1 MTTYSVKTE
10 VFQGPFDLLL
20 HLVSRQKLD
29 INAIS
34 LTEITDQYVEH
45 LERIKVLD
53 LDVASE
59 FLLLASTLL
68 EIKAASLMP
77 KEIPYIGD
85 DLDDLSP
92 DEIRSILIERL
103 IEYKKYKNVAGELGR
118 RLEAEGRMHPRQA
131 SLESDYLSLIPDFL
145 EDTTLHSL
153 SLIYAELASKRE
165 LFLLEANHVAPPA
178 LSLER
183 RASSIISRLQV
194 EQHLLFSNLVDRN
207 STPEEVVVTFLAILE
222 LYKRG
227 VCSIVQTSA
236 FDDIVIDVISLEGLR
251 SQDIEEVFD
260 DYN

>member
-1 MTTYSVKTE
+1 MTTYAVKTE
-10 VFQGPFDLLL
+10 IFQGPFDLLL

-45 LERIKVLD
+45 LERISELD

-68 EIKAASLMP
+68 EIKASSLLP
-77 KEIPYIGD
+77 KDSPYIGD

-103 IEYKKYKNVAGELGR
+103 IEYKKYKNIAGELGR
-118 RLEAEGRMHPRQA
+118 RLESEGRMHARQA
-131 SLESDYLSLIPDFL
+131 GLERDYLTLIPDFL
-145 EDTTLHSL
+145 DGVTLHSL

-165 LFLLEANHVAPPA
+165 LFLLEASHVAPPV

-183 RASSIISRLQV
+183 RASTIISRLQV
-194 EQHLLFSNLVDRN
+194 EQHILFSALVGRH
-207 STPEEVVVTFLAILE
+207 STEEEVVVTFLAILE

-227 VCSIVQTSA
+227 ICTITQTNA
-236 FDDIVIDVISLEGLR
+236 FDDIVIDVISLEALR
-251 SQDIEEVFD
+251 SQDMEEVFD

>member
-1 MTTYSVKTE
+1 MTTYAVKTDI
-10 VFQGPFDLLL
+10 FQGPFDLLL

-34 LTEITDQYVEH
+34 LAEITDQYIEH
-45 LERIKVLD
+45 IDRIRELD

-68 EIKAASLMP
+68 EIKAASLLP
-77 KEIPYIGD
+77 KESLYSGE

-92 DEIRSILIERL
+92 DEMRSILVERL
-103 IEYKKYKNVAGELGR
+103 IEYKKFKNIAGELGR

-131 SLESDYLSLIPDFL
+131 SVEAEFLSLMPDFL
-145 EDTTLHSL
+145 EDLTLHSL

-165 LFLLEANHVAPPA
+165 LFLLEADHVAPPA

-183 RASSIISRLQV
+183 KASSIISRLTS
-194 EQHLLFSNLVDRN
+194 EQHLLFSNLVGKQA
-207 STPEEVVVTFLAILE
+207 TPEAVVVTFLAILE

-227 VCSIVQTSA
+227 ICSIVQTEA
-236 FDDIVIDVISLEGLR
+236 FDDIVIDVLSLEDVR
-251 SQDIEEVFD
+251 SQDFEEVFD